1 MRTKI
6 LPETALDVLKRNA
19 IVYTALRRTRIGLG
33 KFVPPRH
40 VPGVSGR
47 VHFND
52 FMFTSDAEAQQ
63 WYVEGA
69 ENVVGFIDR
78 SLSASGRA
86 LDEFRGVLDFGSG
99 YGHVIRL
106 LVQRMDPTR
115 VYAADVIRE
124 AVDYCATEFGVNP
137 IYPAPGKAI
146 RKLPPM
152 DLIYAISVLTHLPE
166 QHSCMLLRSW
176 GESIESGG
184 ILVFTTHGPVSLA
197 NLERYGRSLWSRKA
211 QLESDFNSQGFVYAP
226 YEHHLG
232 NDYGIA
238 WHSREYVE
246 MTSASY
252 LPDFKQLFYESAGLD
267 GHQDVYAYQRSYE
280 SSQS

>member
-19 IVYTALRRTRIGLG
+19 IVYTALRRTRMGLG

-78 SLSASGRA
+78 SLAASGRS

-99 YGHVIRL
+99 YGRVIRL

-115 VYAADVIRE
+115 VYAADVIKKRWTTVRLNSASIRSIRHLTRHSE
-124 AVDYCATEFGVNP
+124 ASADGSHLRNFGLRTSRTSTVACS
-137 IYPAPGKAI
+137 YDLGGKASI
-146 RKLPPM
+146 RWHPGLHDSWPRVTREPR
-152 DLIYAISVLTHLPE
+152 A
-166 QHSCMLLRSW
+166 LRTVTVVAK
-176 GESIESGG
+176 G
-184 ILVFTTHGPVSLA
+184 A
-197 NLERYGRSLWSRKA
+197 A
-211 QLESDFNSQGFVYAP
+211 ESDFNSKGFVYAP

-232 NDYGIA
+232 IDYGMA

-246 MTSASY
+246 MTTASY

-280 SSQS
+280 FSQS